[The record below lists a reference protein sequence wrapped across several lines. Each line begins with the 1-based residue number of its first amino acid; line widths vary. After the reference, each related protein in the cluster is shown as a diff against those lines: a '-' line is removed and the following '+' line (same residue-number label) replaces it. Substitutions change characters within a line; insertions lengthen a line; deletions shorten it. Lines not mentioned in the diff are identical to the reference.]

1 MRVSSQI
8 HCGPMN
14 TFQRTARFAEWLGA
28 LADQKGKARIVA
40 RIEAAKLGNFG
51 DCEPVGDGVSEMRI
65 DVGPGYRAYYM
76 REGTIVY
83 LLLCGGD
90 KSTQKADIA
99 LARKMAKQVKEAAK
113 LAPEE
118 SSGRSGAPSK
128 AKSASNTKSR
138 PKVKKG

>member
-1 MRVSSQI
+1 
-8 HCGPMN
+8 MN
-14 TFQRTARFAEWLGA
+14 TFLRTAT
-28 LADQKGKARIVA
+28 
-40 RIEAAKLGNFG
+40 
-51 DCEPVGDGVSEMRI
+51 

-90 KSTQKADIA
+90 KSTQKADIL

-118 SSGRSGAPSK
+118 SSVRSASK
-128 AKSASNTKSR
+128 AKSASHTKAR